1 MVYTVEVLSEDGS
14 MPFKKQTPGANG
26 HDVCNNGKYIMLL
39 PQETV
44 LIPTGIY
51 LAVPEGV
58 DCQIR
63 PRSGL
68 CPVIKWGYYT

>member
-44 LIPTGIY
+44 LIPTG
-51 LAVPEGV
+51 
-58 DCQIR
+58 
-63 PRSGL
+63 
-68 CPVIKWGYYT
+68 CP